1 MSQEQ
6 RQDLVRGDTYQKLS
20 GVGFIIGAVLFIIGS
35 LLLPRTAN
43 LGDVQAMQKA
53 YSEQTT
59 LLQACALLFTFGF
72 LAVMAGT
79 SGIYQSI
86 TKEGAA
92 WARLGFYFHL
102 VGVTLWMVGM
112 SLDISYPAAIINW
125 LEAPASSKEVAY
137 SVVTVLSP
145 LGFGRGIFPLNVMIN
160 WLAFTFL
167 GVGMIRSF
175 VYPYWMG
182 WGELILGVIGV
193 VLGIIMTFT
202 GREALINV
210 FVVFMLLNIL
220 WWLTCGIWVIRKAWL
235 QKTKR
240 G

>member
-1 MSQEQ
+1 MSQEPGQ
-6 RQDLVRGDTYQKLS
+6 GIVRGDTHQRLS
-20 GVGFIIGAVLFIIGS
+20 GAGFIIGAVLIIIGS
-35 LLLPRTAN
+35 LLLPRAAN

-53 YSEQTT
+53 YGEQAT
-59 LLQACALLFTFGF
+59 LLQASALLLTFGF

-86 TKEGAA
+86 TKDGSA

-125 LEAPASSKEVAY
+125 LEAPAISKGIAY

-145 LGFGRGIFPLNVMIN
+145 MGFGRGTFPLNVIIN

-167 GVGMIRSF
+167 GVGMIRSI
-175 VYPYWMG
+175 VYPHWIG
-182 WGELILGVIGV
+182 WSELLIGVIGLG
-193 VLGIIMTFT
+193 LGIIMTFT
-202 GREALINV
+202 GRESLINV
-210 FVVFMLLNIL
+210 FVIFMLVNIV
-220 WWLTCGIWVIRKAWL
+220 WWLICGVWIIRKAW
-235 QKTKR
+235 
-240 G
+240 